1 MFHFIKENVKR
12 MNSILLTLL
21 IFIPIALLIFVILPL
36 IIRRIIFGK
45 QEEEKEEEKEDNNV
59 GFVISSKI
67 INLK

>member
-1 MFHFIKENVKR
+1 
-12 MNSILLTLL
+12 MNNILLTLL
-21 IFIPIALLIFVILPL
+21 IFIPIALLFFVILPL

-45 QEEEKEEEKEDNNV
+45 QDKEKEDSNI